1 MFASTTPHPADE
13 HRIVT
18 FPKKSSSSVPQ
29 GKITLKEV
37 TFQDAEFSKL
47 AHRGVKALNHQIPIL
62 ILGETGAGK
71 EVLART
77 LHGDSNRGSNAF
89 VALNCAAIPEGL
101 IESELFGYTDGAFT
115 GARRGGMKGKVQQAD
130 KGTLF
135 LDEIGDMPL
144 DLQARLLRVLQDRC
158 VTPLGSGKEIPVDI
172 TIICATHRDLKQMV
186 AEGRFRE
193 DLYYRLNGM
202 TVRIP
207 SLRKRSNFDEF
218 VHYMLRVEAGPHHDI
233 RIDSALMQE
242 LSSYRWPGN
251 VRQLQTMLKTCVA
264 FLEEGENL
272 ITKDHLTDDFR
283 EELSSSYHPHNIKD
297 ANADKG
303 KTLKSAEA
311 EHIRKVI
318 ASTGG
323 NISASASALGISR
336 ATLYRRLQNAG
347 MEAEL
352 TARD

>member
-1 MFASTTPHPADE
+1 MFGNTTTHPSDE

-18 FPKKSSSSVPQ
+18 FPKKGPSSVPQ
-29 GKITLKEV
+29 GKFTLKEV

-77 LHGDSNRGSNAF
+77 LHGDSYRGSNAF

-172 TIICATHRDLKQMV
+172 TVICATHRDLKQMV
-186 AEGRFRE
+186 SEGRFRE

-202 TVRIP
+202 TIRIP
-207 SLRKRSNFDEF
+207 SLRTRSNFDEF
-218 VHYMLRVEAGPHHDI
+218 VHHMLRLEAGPNHDI

-283 EELSSSYHPHNIKD
+283 EELSSSCHLHSITG
-297 ANADKG
+297 ANAGKG